1 MTVNIYYVRHGDPNY
16 ELDTLTELGHKQA
29 KLTSEVLKNI
39 SFDAIYA
46 SPSNRAVLTGS
57 YLADLVHQEMIK
69 QDWLF
74 EGKAWQN
81 FASYNEKLQRFSWI
95 YHNEYLLKKMEQ
107 LQHDDKWYE
116 DKDFLP
122 NVKEGIDRF
131 MKEVDEWLLAMNI
144 KHDRKNK
151 TFTSIGDNPKNIV
164 VFAHEGAGTG
174 FLSSIMDMNY
184 AYFMSNY
191 PRLDCC
197 SITQIEI
204 TLDGETINKFIRYND
219 TNHLKGLKNE

>member
-1 MTVNIYYVRHGDPNY
+1 MTVNIFYVRHGDPNY

-57 YLADLVHQEMIK
+57 YLANLVHQEMIK

-81 FASYNEKLQRFSWI
+81 FASYNEKFQRFSWI

-151 TFTSIGDNPKNIV
+151 TFTSIQPCR
-164 VFAHEGAGTG
+164 H
-174 FLSSIMDMNY
+174 
-184 AYFMSNY
+184 
-191 PRLDCC
+191 P
-197 SITQIEI
+197 
-204 TLDGETINKFIRYND
+204 
-219 TNHLKGLKNE
+219 